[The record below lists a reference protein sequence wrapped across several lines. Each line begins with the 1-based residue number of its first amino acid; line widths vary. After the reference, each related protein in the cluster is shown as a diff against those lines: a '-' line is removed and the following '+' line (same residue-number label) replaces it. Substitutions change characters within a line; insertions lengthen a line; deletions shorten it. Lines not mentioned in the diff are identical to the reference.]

1 MRTRH
6 PLQHRLAAG
15 LTAGSSSSSSSG
27 SGSTESSASE
37 QTGPEVATA
46 AADAREKAGAVR
58 VAGTMGSGAEAQTID
73 LFLQGED
80 VTGSITVSG
89 QTGDITL
96 DTLGQELRAASDGAF
111 DDEVGTDTIDGT
123 DVAVLSRA
131 RGTIYVAAD
140 DPMYPLRVEDTGS
153 DAGTLDLSEFGACTL
168 HPPAQRR
175 SASV

>member
-1 MRTRH
+1 VRTRH

-58 VAGTMGSGAEAQTID
+58 VAGTMGAEAQTID

-175 SASV
+175 SASG